1 MRVGWRGREKKEEVG
16 LRFREVVFAN
26 VLTIILKVGFGD
38 LVLNGRFKNR
48 RHGFKIKSKIK

>member
-26 VLTIILKVGFGD
+26 VLTIILKDGFGG
-38 LVLNGRFKNR
+38 LSFKWPV
-48 RHGFKIKSKIK
+48 